1 MSSNRGFGN
10 GRSFGNSG
18 NAGRGMGG
26 RLYSRFSQAPRH
38 QQILSVVVTLLVLV
52 LVVYLIVRV
61 VNSYKSFH
69 ANNVKIIPGTV
80 RMDQVIKVPGKELPL
95 SVDQRYGVEF
105 SYAGWHYIKD
115 LNNQG
120 DKGSLRHVYHKGS
133 AHLNPNTKSTLMSGD
148 VGPVQAP
155 GVWLDSTTNNLHV
168 LMNTFPTSGS
178 TVNPTVQPSP
188 NPVFEEAVVQNVP
201 MNTWFHLAIVCINKN
216 IDIFVNG
223 RLKMR
228 KALNG
233 VPRLNYG
240 DLYVGGN
247 SYNGYLSNLYYFA
260 HALQIFEL
268 DRLVAE
274 GPASVMFKT
283 PKYNEAQLAQD
294 WYLATNYPSN

>member
-1 MSSNRGFGN
+1 MNSNRGFGN
-10 GRSFGNSG
+10 S
-18 NAGRGMGG
+18 AGRGMGG
-26 RLYSRFSQAPRH
+26 RLYSQFSQAPRH

-61 VNSYKSFH
+61 VNSYKDFH
-69 ANNVKIIPGTV
+69 ARNVKLIPGTV
-80 RMDQVIKVPGKELPL
+80 RMDEIIKVPGKEMPM
-95 SVDQRYGVEF
+95 SVDQRYGIEF

-120 DKGSLRHVYHKGS
+120 DKGSLRHIYHKGS
-133 AHLNPNTKSTLMSGD
+133 AHLNPSPSGNILNGD

-155 GVWLDSTTNNLHV
+155 GLWLDSTTNNLHV
-168 LMNTFPTSGS
+168 LMNTFPAGGAGVSKGE
-178 TVNPTVQPSP
+178 N
-188 NPVFEEAVVQNVP
+188 NVFEQAVIQNVP
-201 MNTWFHLAIVCINKN
+201 MRTWFHLAIVCINKN

-228 KALNG
+228 KALKG

-274 GPASVMFKT
+274 GPAAVMFKT
-283 PKYNEAQLAQD
+283 PQYNEAQLAQD
-294 WYLATNYPSN
+294 WYLSTSYPTN